1 MRSPRLP
8 SAAIDFDQVNFT
20 RNSNYSDFLSQSY
33 IHRDSSPIGIPSTA
47 HNVSLSFFLG
57 SSSVCVCAAPSLND
71 DEFDINAIN
80 TFWPGDAATFAFHAI
95 RLLVN
100 CSLPPTSRRIL
111 NVIFFSIT
119 CRHRIDAN
127 SFPDRFSMESD
138 ETNQFT
144 ITRWQILLQRGKN
157 KTKKGNKT
165 KR

>member
-80 TFWPGDAATFAFHAI
+80 TFWPGDAATFAVHAI

-100 CSLPPTSRRIL
+100 CIAYHPRADVS
-111 NVIFFSIT
+111 
-119 CRHRIDAN
+119 
-127 SFPDRFSMESD
+127 
-138 ETNQFT
+138 
-144 ITRWQILLQRGKN
+144 
-157 KTKKGNKT
+157 
-165 KR
+165 